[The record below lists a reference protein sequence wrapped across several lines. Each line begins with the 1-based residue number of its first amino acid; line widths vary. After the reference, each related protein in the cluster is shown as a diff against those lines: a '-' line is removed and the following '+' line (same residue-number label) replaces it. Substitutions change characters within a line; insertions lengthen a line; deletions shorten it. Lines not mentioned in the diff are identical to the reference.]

1 MISAWTIRTEVEEND
16 TRGEGILER
25 SPLAQYYSLSGR
37 TIWLALTAISL
48 FVLYIADRIIN
59 PNETSEDATEADDL
73 SGRSLANPS
82 STDRSSTNP
91 GSKSTGCI
99 ADSEAALLRQ
109 LFPDTQEKGIFS
121 SSRRDQVLLRFYT
134 HNKKAKITP
143 SPCRTPPNQSNKAT
157 PSNVARLTMTPFH
170 NDARWG
176 EPPSAPSWI
185 SGTVHFGLIG

>member
-1 MISAWTIRTEVEEND
+1 MRCSLLEGVSTTYEISSWTTY
-16 TRGEGILER
+16 GK
-25 SPLAQYYSLSGR
+25 QYRVLSRLLWG
-37 TIWLALTAISL
+37 LVYKKHKS
-48 FVLYIADRIIN
+48 IADRIIN
-59 PNETSEDATEADDL
+59 PNETSEDASEADDL